1 MLKCVVKTAQ
11 PKGAAQ
17 IRPSLLAVGR
27 DRILVLV
34 FVLLAGAMAATPAH
48 SQADPTGGCGPL
60 ANHYGPFDYRTQRDR
75 LAIVEIAHFTPEVA
89 ALIRG
94 NTGSIGGDLGYTLR
108 TSPNHL
114 RALMAMAR
122 LAERLKTPE
131 IPDMHYSVECY
142 FNRAIRFAP
151 DDPLVRIVYAQ
162 YLAKNKKMDAAL
174 KELQEA
180 DFYAKD
186 NGFTHYNIGLVYFDL
201 KQYDKARAQ
210 AHKAL
215 QLGFNGTA
223 LADKL
228 KSVNEWKEPIIL
240 NPPNVAN

>member
-1 MLKCVVKTAQ
+1 MVKRVVIDGR

-17 IRPSLLAVGR
+17 IRPNLFAVER
-27 DRILVLV
+27 ERILVLV
-34 FVLLAGAMAATPAH
+34 LVLFVGMMRAAPAH
-48 SQADPTGGCGPL
+48 SQVNPIGGCGQL
-60 ANHYGPFDYRTQRDR
+60 ANHYGPYDYRTQRDK
-75 LAIVEIAHFTPEVA
+75 LAIVDQFHFTPEVE
-89 ALIRG
+89 ALIKG
-94 NTGSIGGDLGYTLR
+94 NTSSIGGDLGYTLR

-114 RALMAMAR
+114 RALMSMAR

-142 FNRAIRFAP
+142 FIRAIQFAP
-151 DDPLVRIVYAQ
+151 DDTLVRIVYAQ
-162 YLAKNKKMDAAL
+162 YLAKTNKTNAAL

-186 NGFTHYNIGLVYFDL
+186 NGFSHYNIGLEYFDL
-201 KQYDKARAQ
+201 KQYDKARVQ

-223 LADKL
+223 LTDKL
-228 KSVNEWKEPIIL
+228 KSVNQWKEPDIS
-240 NPPNVAN
+240 NPPNIAK

>member
-1 MLKCVVKTAQ
+1 MLKRVVKIAQ
-11 PKGAAQ
+11 SKGVSRF
-17 IRPSLLAVGR
+17 RPNLFAVGR
-27 DRILVLV
+27 ERVLALMLVL
-34 FVLLAGAMAATPAH
+34 FAGMMGAAPAH
-48 SQADPTGGCGPL
+48 SQVDATGGCGPL
-60 ANHYGPFDYRTQRDR
+60 ANHYGPFDYRTQRDK
-75 LAIVEIAHFTPEVA
+75 LPIVEGTHFTPEVA

-108 TSPNHL
+108 TFPNHL

-142 FNRAIRFAP
+142 FIRAIRFAP

-162 YLAKNKKMDAAL
+162 YLAKNKKLDAAL

-201 KQYDKARAQ
+201 IQYDKARAQ
-210 AHKAL
+210 AQKAL
-215 QLGFNGTA
+215 QLGLDGTT
-223 LADKL
+223 LVDKP
-228 KSVNEWKEPIIL
+228 KSVNQWKEPNIS
-240 NPPNVAN
+240 NPPNIAK